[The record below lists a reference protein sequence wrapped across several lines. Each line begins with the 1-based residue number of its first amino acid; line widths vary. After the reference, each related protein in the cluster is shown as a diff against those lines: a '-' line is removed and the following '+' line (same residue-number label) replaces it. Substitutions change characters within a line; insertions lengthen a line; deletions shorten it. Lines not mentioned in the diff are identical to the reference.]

1 MKHYDANEYVAD
13 KRIALSKWQSLL
25 FKIVGTS
32 PGGAR
37 SNVAAL
43 PVRGGRAV
51 SRRRRQI
58 AA

>member
-13 KRIALSKWQSLL
+13 KRIALTKWQSLL
-25 FKIVGTS
+25 FRIVKTPS
-32 PGGAR
+32 GGAD

-43 PVRGGRAV
+43 PARGGHAA